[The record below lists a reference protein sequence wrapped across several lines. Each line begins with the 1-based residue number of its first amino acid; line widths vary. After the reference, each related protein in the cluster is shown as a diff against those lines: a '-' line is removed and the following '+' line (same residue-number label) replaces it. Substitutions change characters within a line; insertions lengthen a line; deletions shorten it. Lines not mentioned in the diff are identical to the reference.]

1 MRRFVSFFL
10 WGSAFVF
17 FTIQALA
24 SENTLIRISL
34 FQGTW
39 GEGQAGFKEVVIL
52 SESSIPQLASL
63 KSMIDDPEYELKAG
77 IIDMLMDV
85 LNLPEIDDVFS
96 FAKFWNGIDPIP
108 DERFLADRVGFR
120 FVLNPRR
127 ISPQTLEMHIAVFRS
142 RLDQIQ
148 LEEKT
153 ETQLIQT
160 LLGDRHMGKFLDL
173 TFNIDMDIPTI
184 IGIPQQDQSAYFL
197 MIGLTEA
204 TPDLTGEIPEDREL
218 SDRTVKV
225 ETLKTVQELQ
235 PVYPVELREEGVEGT
250 VGLQINIDEEGFV
263 RKVNVTESLHPYLDY
278 TTAQAIWQGK
288 FDPVLHEGEPVPAV
302 LDIKVRF
309 SLETWNRRE
318 EKREDKERLETK
330 EKASFQAKLQKIL
343 DKCAEYC
350 QMLADSALNFVCM
363 ESIKETRYQFSNLR
377 WFKLLTF
384 HVPDRS
390 PTRFRQI
397 PMITR
402 DKTIRNK
409 YLSDYQLV
417 KKGDETDERRL
428 LLKENKEKLE
438 DSKKIPDMERFTVLL
453 PHVTAIKLLGKK
465 QQHLFAYQ
473 LLKDDKIYGRNAF
486 VIEAKPKPRQEG
498 SIESAKIWV
507 DKETYQIPRSE
518 TRGVPIEGYE
528 DVLKDCVEL
537 NVTPQFVTT
546 HDFSVEKNGI
556 RFPNRTTILVKY
568 AQNSRI
574 WRGKR
579 SKIKAALVYDN
590 YRFFTVETKHKIIK
604 KMPNFFFFNQSKS
617 KIILKHS
624 LKISPCVIR
633 HFFD

>member
-1 MRRFVSFFL
+1 MRKLIRLFL
-10 WGSAFVF
+10 WISAFVF
-17 FTIQALA
+17 LTIPLSAQ
-24 SENTLIRISL
+24 ENTLIRVSL

-39 GEGQAGFKEVVIL
+39 GEAQSGFKEVVIL

-63 KSMIDDPEYELKAG
+63 KSLINEPEYELKSG

-85 LNLPEIDDVFS
+85 LNLPEIDDVFAFS
-96 FAKFWNGIDPIP
+96 KFWNGKDPIP

-127 ISPQTLEMHIAVFRS
+127 ISPQTLEMHLAVFRS
-142 RLDQIQ
+142 RLDQLQ
-148 LEEKT
+148 LEEMT

-204 TPDLTGEIPEDREL
+204 AQDLTGEIPEDREL
-218 SDRTVKV
+218 SDLAVKV

-250 VGLQINIDEEGFV
+250 VRLQISIDGEGFV
-263 RKVNVTESLHPYLDY
+263 RKVKVTESLHPYLDY
-278 TTAQAIWQGK
+278 TAAQAIWQGK
-288 FDPVLHEGEPVPAV
+288 FDPVLHDGKPAPAV
-302 LDIKVRF
+302 LDIKVHF
-309 SLETWNRRE
+309 TLETWKRRE
-318 EKREDKERLETK
+318 EKREDEEKLET
-330 EKASFQAKLQKIL
+330 EEEAHSWTELQKIL

-350 QMLADSALNFVCM
+350 QMLANSALNFVCM

-402 DKTIRNK
+402 DKTLRNK

-417 KKGDETDERRL
+417 KKGEEVDERRL
-428 LLKENKEKLE
+428 LLKENKEKME
-438 DSKKIPDMERFTVLL
+438 DSKKILDMERFTVLL

-465 QQHLFAYQ
+465 QQHLFAYR
-473 LLKDDKIYGRNAF
+473 LLKDDKINGRNAY
-486 VIEAKPKPRQEG
+486 VIEARPRPRHEG
-498 SIESAKIWV
+498 SIKSARIWV
-507 DKETYQIPRSE
+507 DKKTYQILRSE

-546 HDFSVEKNGI
+546 HDYGVEKKGI
-556 RFPNRTTILVKY
+556 RFPSRTTILVKY
-568 AQNSRI
+568 TQNNRI

-579 SKIKAALVYDN
+579 SKIKADLVYYN
-590 YRFFTVETKHKIIK
+590 YRFFMVETDYKIIK
-604 KMPNFFFFNQSKS
+604 KMFETFFNQNKN
-617 KIILKHS
+617 KIILKNS
-624 LKISPCVIR
+624 IQISPCVIR